1 MSGPDTNVQQAQ
13 RAQTKVA
20 LGAMIVP
27 LFFVIGFAT
36 CIIGAYHKPHPNG
49 VKIGVVGPV
58 AKVGPLLTGLQKAA
72 GSGFDISRVPTLAEA
87 VDNVRRRDLNAAFVA
102 GTHPKQ
108 PGTVIVASAN
118 GRLVATAAETLARSV
133 TTAQGDQLTVRDVRP
148 LTPGDEIGLGVFL
161 LMVACTICGYIAPTV
176 LETATPALRP
186 ARRYAILAGTATL
199 VATLVYLIGGLGYG
213 VYKGSVGT
221 ILAFIGVG
229 ALYAFVIGLGTR
241 LFQVLFGPA
250 GIFLSL
256 AVLVF
261 LNVAS
266 LGATY
271 TSPVLAPFWKF
282 LNQFWIGAGAVN
294 AERSILY
301 FDGHGVGSDL
311 LRVFAWTGA
320 ISLLLLLPASRRL
333 ERKRER
339 ADVAGEV
346 LRPPARQVASEA

>member
-1 MSGPDTNVQQAQ
+1 MSGPDTNVRQEQ

-20 LGAMIVP
+20 LSVMIVP
-27 LFFVIGFAT
+27 LFFVIGFAA

-49 VKIGVVGPV
+49 IKIGVVAP
-58 AKVGPLLTGLQKAA
+58 AAQVGPLLTGLQKAA
-72 GSGFDISRVPTLAEA
+72 GSAFDISSASTVAEA
-87 VDNVRRRDLNAAFVA
+87 VDKVRHRDLNAAFVA
-102 GTHPKQ
+102 ATNPKQ
-108 PGTVIVASAN
+108 PGTVVVASAN

-133 TTAQGDQLTVRDVRP
+133 TVAQGAPLTVRDVRP
-148 LTPGDEIGLGVFL
+148 LTSGDEIGLGVFL
-161 LMVACTICGYIAPTV
+161 FMIVCTICGYIAPTV

-186 ARRYAILAGTATL
+186 ARRYAVLAGTATL
-199 VATLVYLIGGLGYG
+199 VAALAYLIGGLGYG

-229 ALYAFVIGLGTR
+229 ALYAFVMGLGTR
-241 LFQVLFGPA
+241 LFQVLFGPP

-256 AVLVF
+256 ALLVF

-282 LNQFWIGAGAVN
+282 LNHFWVGAGAVN

-301 FDGHGVGSDL
+301 FGGRGVGTDMLRL
-311 LRVFAWTGA
+311 LVWTVVIVA
-320 ISLLLLLPASRRL
+320 LLLLPASRKL
-333 ERKRER
+333 ERQRER
-339 ADVAGEV
+339 SVDAV
-346 LRPPARQVASEA
+346 PASPVGAAV